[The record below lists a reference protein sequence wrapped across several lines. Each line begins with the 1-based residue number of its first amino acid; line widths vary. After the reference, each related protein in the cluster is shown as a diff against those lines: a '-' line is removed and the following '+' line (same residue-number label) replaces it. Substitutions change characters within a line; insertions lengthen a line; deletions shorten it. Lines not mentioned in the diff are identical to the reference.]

1 MNETAFFDTNI
12 LVYIHDQQRD
22 YKQAIAKELFERYFS
37 ERKGALSTQV
47 IQEFFV
53 SVTGKA
59 ARMPVVGARKL
70 VADYLQLNVITVQP
84 VHILDAIDIQSRHQ
98 LSFWDALVLAAAK
111 SAGATILFSEDF
123 SHGRVYDGVQAHNPF
138 RQALN

>member
-12 LVYIHDQQRD
+12 LVYMHDQQSD
-22 YKQAIAKELFERYFS
+22 YKQGIARELFGKYFS
-37 ERKGALSTQV
+37 ERRGALSTQV

-59 ARMPVVGARKL
+59 ARMPILGAKKL

-84 VHILDAIDIQSRHQ
+84 AHILDAIEIQSRHQ

-111 SAGATILFSEDF
+111 SAGATLLFSEDF
-123 SHGRVYDGVQAHNPF
+123 SHGRVYDGVRAHNPF
-138 RQALN
+138 RG